1 MIKRKRLEYLLVTTC
16 VLLSGFFIYGLVGS
30 IQALI
35 NNNKTL
41 SFFAF
46 GALGGFGFSI
56 IVSTIILASKFFQ
69 KRGLVFK
76 IVAAILWPITFACC
90 FYVGVFMYIP
100 YGIYNVIMLTK
111 KEPKNYSES
120 SIDSSNE

>member
-1 MIKRKRLEYLLVTTC
+1 MNKRKRLEYLLVTTC

-30 IQALI
+30 IQPL
-35 NNNKTL
+35 NDNKTL

-56 IVSTIILASKFFQ
+56 TVSTIILASKFFQ
-69 KRGLVFK
+69 KRGLIFK

-100 YGIYNVIMLTK
+100 YGIYNAIMLIK
-111 KEPKNYSES
+111 KESKNSEN
-120 SIDSSNE
+120 SIDSSKE